1 MPKECATVVDA
12 SLYRSPF
19 EGHALGERPAL
30 DGSVGVRIRA
40 GLVPSAVL
48 VSTWVSGEAALQA
61 ALSQLLGQTP
71 PGPTGQIQATHL
83 GLLMRTGPEEW
94 LLIGDGTSDACAA
107 LRAAIGVDVGGVTD
121 LSHARCRIKVQGPRC
136 LDTLS
141 KLFALDC
148 RADAFPVGELRLSGH
163 HHLPCSLHRRGE
175 TEFDLYVFTTY
186 AHDQLGSLLDAALEY
201 GVKLEGIR

>member
-1 MPKECATVVDA
+1 MVDA

-19 EGHALGERPAL
+19 EGHTLGERPAR
-30 DGSVGVRIRA
+30 DGSVGVQVRA
-40 GLVPSAVL
+40 FLVPHAVL
-48 VSTWVSGEAALQA
+48 VSTWISGEAALTT
-61 ALSQLLGQTP
+61 ALTQLLGQTP

-94 LLIGDGTSDACAA
+94 LLIGDGTSDACSV
-107 LRAAIGVDVGGVTD
+107 LRAAIGADVGGVTD
-121 LSHARCRIKVQGPRC
+121 LSHARCRMNLRGTRC

-148 RADAFPVGELRLSGH
+148 RPTAFPVGELRLSGH
-163 HHLPCSLHRRGE
+163 HHLPCSLHRLGE
-175 TEFDLYVFTTY
+175 AEFDLYVFTTY
-186 AHDQLGSLLDAALEY
+186 AHDQLASLLDAALEY

>member
-1 MPKECATVVDA
+1 MVDA

-19 EGHALGERPAL
+19 DGHTLGERPAL
-30 DGSVGVRIRA
+30 DGSVGVSIRA
-40 GLVPSAVL
+40 GLVPHAVL
-48 VSTWVSGEAALQA
+48 VSTWVSGEVGLQA
-61 ALSQLLGQTP
+61 ALTQLLGQTP

-94 LLIGDGTSDACAA
+94 LLIGDGASDACSV
-107 LRAAIGVDVGGVTD
+107 LRAAIGADVGGVTD

-148 RADAFPVGELRLSGH
+148 RPAAFPIGELRLSGH
-163 HHLPCSLHRRGE
+163 HHLPCSLHRLGE

-186 AHDQLGSLLDAALEY
+186 AHDQLASLLDAALEY
-201 GVKLEGIR
+201 GVKLEKTR

>member
-1 MPKECATVVDA
+1 MVDA
-12 SLYRSPF
+12 SLYRGPF
-19 EGHALGERPAL
+19 EGHTLGERPAL
-30 DGSVGVRIRA
+30 DGSVGVSIRA
-40 GLVPSAVL
+40 GLVPHAVL
-48 VSTWVSGEAALQA
+48 VSTWVSGEAGLQA
-61 ALSQLLGQTP
+61 ALTQLLGQTP

-94 LLIGDGTSDACAA
+94 LLIGDGASDACSV
-107 LRAAIGVDVGGVTD
+107 LRAAIGADVGGVTD

-148 RADAFPVGELRLSGH
+148 RPAAFPIGELRLSGH
-163 HHLPCSLHRRGE
+163 HHLPCSLHRLGE

-186 AHDQLGSLLDAALEY
+186 AHDQLASLLDAALEY
-201 GVKLEGIR
+201 GVKLEKTR

>member
-1 MPKECATVVDA
+1 MVDA

-19 EGHALGERPAL
+19 EGHTLGERPAL
-30 DGSVGVRIRA
+30 DGSVGVSIRA

-48 VSTWVSGEAALQA
+48 VSTWVSGEAGLQA
-61 ALSQLLGQTP
+61 ALAQLLGQTP
-71 PGPTGQIQATHL
+71 PGPTGQTLATHL

-94 LLIGDGTSDACAA
+94 LLIGDAASDPYPV
-107 LRAAIGVDVGGVTD
+107 LRAAIGANVGGVTD
-121 LSHARCRIKVQGPRC
+121 LSHARCRINLQGPRC

-148 RADAFPVGELRLSGH
+148 RPTAFPVGELRMSGH
-163 HHLPCSLHRRGE
+163 HHLPCSLHRLGE

-186 AHDQLGSLLDAALEY
+186 AHDQLASLLDAALEY
-201 GVKLEGIR
+201 GVKLEQIR

>member
-1 MPKECATVVDA
+1 MVDA

-19 EGHALGERPAL
+19 EGHTLGERPAL
-30 DGSVGVRIRA
+30 DGSVGVSIRA
-40 GLVPSAVL
+40 GLVPHAVL
-48 VSTWVSGEAALQA
+48 VSTWVSGEAGLQA
-61 ALSQLLGQTP
+61 ALTQLLGQTP

-94 LLIGDGTSDACAA
+94 LLIGDGASEACSV
-107 LRAAIGVDVGGVTD
+107 LRAAIGADVGGVTD

-148 RADAFPVGELRLSGH
+148 RPAAFPIGELRLSGH
-163 HHLPCSLHRRGE
+163 HHLPCSLHRLGE

-186 AHDQLGSLLDAALEY
+186 AHDQLASLLDAALEY
-201 GVKLEGIR
+201 GVKLEKTR

>member
-1 MPKECATVVDA
+1 MVDA

-19 EGHALGERPAL
+19 EGHALGERPAR
-30 DGSVGVRIRA
+30 DGNVGVRIRA

-48 VSTWVSGEAALQA
+48 VSTWVTGETALQA

-71 PGPTGQIQATHL
+71 PGPTGQTLATHL

-107 LRAAIGVDVGGVTD
+107 LRAAIGADVGGVTD
-121 LSHARCRIKVQGPRC
+121 LSHARCRIKVQGSRC

-148 RADAFPVGELRLSGH
+148 RAGAFPVGELRLSGH
-163 HHLPCSLHRRGE
+163 HHLPCSLHRLGQD
-175 TEFDLYVFTTY
+175 EFDLYVFTTY

-201 GVKLEGIR
+201 GVNLEQIR

>member
-1 MPKECATVVDA
+1 MVDA

-19 EGHALGERPAL
+19 EGHTLGERPAL
-30 DGSVGVRIRA
+30 DGSVGVSIRA
-40 GLVPSAVL
+40 GLVPHAVL
-48 VSTWVSGEAALQA
+48 VSTWVSGEVGLQA
-61 ALSQLLGQTP
+61 ALTQLLGQTP

-94 LLIGDGTSDACAA
+94 LLIGDGASDARSV
-107 LRAAIGVDVGGVTD
+107 LRAAIGADVGGVTD

-148 RADAFPVGELRLSGH
+148 RPAAFPIGELRLSGH
-163 HHLPCSLHRRGE
+163 HHLPCSLHRLGE

-186 AHDQLGSLLDAALEY
+186 AHDQLASLLDAALEY
-201 GVKLEGIR
+201 GVKLEKTR

>member
-1 MPKECATVVDA
+1 MVDA

-19 EGHALGERPAL
+19 EGHDLGERPAL
-30 DGSVGVRIRA
+30 DGSVGVHISA
-40 GLVPSAVL
+40 GLVPQAVL
-48 VSTWVSGEAALQA
+48 VSTWVSGEAGLQA
-61 ALSQLLGQTP
+61 ALAQLLGQAP

-94 LLIGDGTSDACAA
+94 LLVGDGAVDPRPA
-107 LRAAIGVDVGGVTD
+107 LRDAIGADVGGVTD
-121 LSHARCRIKVQGPRC
+121 LSHARCRMNLRGTRC

-141 KLFALDC
+141 KLFPLDF
-148 RADAFPVGELRLSGH
+148 RAEAFPVGELRLSGH

-201 GVKLEGIR
+201 GVNLEGIR

>member
-1 MPKECATVVDA
+1 MVDA

-30 DGSVGVRIRA
+30 DGSLGVHISA
-40 GLVPSAVL
+40 GLVPQAVL
-48 VSTWVSGEAALQA
+48 VSTWVSGEAGLQA
-61 ALSQLLGQTP
+61 ALTQLLGQTP

-94 LLIGDGTSDACAA
+94 LLIGDGASDACSV
-107 LRAAIGVDVGGVTD
+107 LRAAIGADVGGVTD

-148 RADAFPVGELRLSGH
+148 RPAAFPIGELRLSGH
-163 HHLPCSLHRRGE
+163 HHLPCSLHRLGE

-186 AHDQLGSLLDAALEY
+186 AHDQLASLLDAALEY
-201 GVKLEGIR
+201 GVKLEKTR

>member
-1 MPKECATVVDA
+1 MVDA

-19 EGHALGERPAL
+19 EGHTLGERPAL
-30 DGSVGVRIRA
+30 DGSVGVSIRA
-40 GLVPSAVL
+40 GLVPHAVL
-48 VSTWVSGEAALQA
+48 VSTWVSGEAGLQA
-61 ALSQLLGQTP
+61 ALTQLLGQTP

-94 LLIGDGTSDACAA
+94 LLIGDGASDACSV
-107 LRAAIGVDVGGVTD
+107 LRAAIGADVGGVTD

-148 RADAFPVGELRLSGH
+148 RPAAFPIGELRLSGH
-163 HHLPCSLHRRGE
+163 HHLPCSLHRLGE
-175 TEFDLYVFTTY
+175 TECDLYVFTTY
-186 AHDQLGSLLDAALEY
+186 AHDQLASLLDAALEY
-201 GVKLEGIR
+201 GVKLEKTR

>member
-1 MPKECATVVDA
+1 MVDA

-19 EGHALGERPAL
+19 EGHTLGERPAL
-30 DGSVGVRIRA
+30 DGSVGVHISA
-40 GLVPSAVL
+40 GLVPQTVL
-48 VSTWVSGEAALQA
+48 VSTWVSGEAGLHA
-61 ALSQLLGQTP
+61 ALTQLLGQTP

-94 LLIGDGTSDACAA
+94 LLIGDGASDACSV
-107 LRAAIGVDVGGVTD
+107 LRAAIGADVGGVTD

-148 RADAFPVGELRLSGH
+148 RPAAFPIGELRLSGH
-163 HHLPCSLHRRGE
+163 HHLPCSLHRLGE

-186 AHDQLGSLLDAALEY
+186 AHDQLASLLDAALEY
-201 GVKLEGIR
+201 GVKLEKTR

>member
-1 MPKECATVVDA
+1 MVDA

-30 DGSVGVRIRA
+30 DGSVGVHISA
-40 GLVPSAVL
+40 GLVPQAVL
-48 VSTWVSGEAALQA
+48 VSTWVSGEAGLQA
-61 ALSQLLGQTP
+61 ALAQLLGQAP

-94 LLIGDGTSDACAA
+94 LLIGDGTSDAFAA
-107 LRAAIGVDVGGVTD
+107 LRAAIGADVGGVTD
-121 LSHARCRIKVQGPRC
+121 LSHARCRITVQGPRC

-148 RADAFPVGELRLSGH
+148 RADAFPIGELRLSGH
-163 HHLPCSLHRRGE
+163 HHLPCSLHRLGE
-175 TEFDLYVFTTY
+175 AEFDLDVFTTD

-201 GVKLEGIR
+201 GVHLEGIR

>member
-1 MPKECATVVDA
+1 MVDA

-19 EGHALGERPAL
+19 EGHTLGERPAL
-30 DGSVGVRIRA
+30 DGSIGVHISA
-40 GLVPSAVL
+40 GLVPQAVL
-48 VSTWVSGEAALQA
+48 VSTWVSGEAGLHA
-61 ALSQLLGQTP
+61 ALTQLLGQTP

-94 LLIGDGTSDACAA
+94 LLIGDGASDACSV
-107 LRAAIGVDVGGVTD
+107 LRAAIGADVGGVTD

-148 RADAFPVGELRLSGH
+148 RPAAFPIGELRLSGH
-163 HHLPCSLHRRGE
+163 HHLPCSLHRLGE

-186 AHDQLGSLLDAALEY
+186 AHDQLASLLDAALEY
-201 GVKLEGIR
+201 GVKLEKTR